1 MTLTHHSDSLR
12 GRQSIAHLETHL
24 CLLAH
29 YNAEL
34 FIFTCSSPIDIP
46 VIMCEVGQG
55 FHFPCLFL
63 LFSPSVCSHYILFQQ
78 SPIPSLPCCCSP
90 FFCHS
95 FKVSVQT
102 YHCNVSLPH
111 LFPPHSAHTLSL
123 CLFFIVHSVH
133 KTSLFQP
140 TPHQF
145 LV

>member
-1 MTLTHHSDSLR
+1 MLSYSSSHVLLLLTSLSSCVR
-12 GRQSIAHLETHL
+12 LS
-24 CLLAH
+24 LAH

-95 FKVSVQT
+95 FKVSQCRPTIAMSVFLT
-102 YHCNVSLPH
+102 FFSLHILRIP
-111 LFPPHSAHTLSL
+111 
-123 CLFFIVHSVH
+123 
-133 KTSLFQP
+133 SLFACFSSSILSTRP
-140 TPHQF
+140 AYFNLLLTNF
-145 LV
+145 